1 MMNAMGFKWKACH
14 WGHVIFLLL
23 SIFISLCSYGQSIQ
37 DLSSIDVDEL
47 SDEQLRTLVR
57 RAEEAGLS
65 EAELIQ
71 MAQIRGVPQEEID
84 KLRER
89 LEGLD
94 LIVSS
99 SGSADRPSKRKPRR
113 QFDLNEITRGMID
126 PGEKDLDKEEKEEYF
141 GMSLFY
147 SKNRRLTFEPN
158 LNMATPMNYV
168 IGPGDM
174 LYIDVYG
181 QSEKYYEVYV
191 TPEGNVLLDNI
202 GPINVSGLSVDEV
215 SNVLK
220 SRLSR
225 FYTGLAGSD
234 PNTFL
239 QVSLGNIRTIQV
251 HLVGEV
257 RLPGTFTLSAFSTVF
272 NALYAAGGPN
282 ENGTMRNVKLVRN
295 NKEIATIDIYDFL
308 MNGRANMERQLQDQ
322 DIILV
327 EPFEGR
333 VSLKGEIKRPRIY
346 EVKSEETLED
356 LLKYAGGFTDEA
368 FRERIG
374 VTRITDK
381 EKAISDVFKDQF
393 GFFMVKGGDSYEV
406 GKVLDRYT
414 NRVQIKGAVFREG
427 NYSLSEGMTLTQLIK
442 KAEGLRGE
450 AYTKRI
456 TLLRTKEDLSP
467 EMKQYDLGAILKGNQ
482 PDVPLRAEDIVRIPS
497 IYDLNEDFY
506 VKIAGEVRQPGVY
519 PFAEDMTVE
528 DLIMQAG
535 GLKEAASRTDIE
547 IARRSSANTARD
559 YSEIIPVSV
568 AQDLSL
574 NPNPI
579 RLQPFDNIAVRR
591 KTNFALE
598 KTVQI
603 EGQVKAP
610 GVFSLRHAEE
620 RISDIIT
627 RSGGITEFAYAKGA
641 TLIRRTEFYQTESEK
656 IQKQRNLRN
665 LLERLNLDFEDPTE
679 SQAMLLSRLAKALVE
694 REDEF
699 MVDAEEAI
707 IAAREGLLGDIAESR
722 AGISPVKIKETE
734 AIAIDLETI
743 LKHPGSRFDLI
754 LEEGDIISIPRQLQ
768 TVRLRGDVIYPTTVR
783 YENFR
788 SMSYYINRAGGFDN
802 RAKRRRTYVVYA
814 NGEVARTKNFLLF
827 NVFPKVEPGAEI
839 IVPTKGPR
847 VPIRPGEL
855 VGLTTGLAT
864 IALLLT
870 QIFN

>member
-1 MMNAMGFKWKACH
+1 MINTMIKKNQACH
-14 WGHVIFLLL
+14 WGHVIFLVLT
-23 SIFISLCSYGQSIQ
+23 ICISLSGYGQSIQ
-37 DLSSIDVDEL
+37 DLSSINVDEL

-65 EAELIQ
+65 EGELIQ
-71 MAQIRGVPQEEID
+71 MAQVRGVPQEEID

-89 LEGLD
+89 LQGMD
-94 LIVSS
+94 LEIGS
-99 SGSADRPSKRKPRR
+99 SGSADKPSKRKPRR
-113 QFDLNEITRGMID
+113 QFDVNEITRGMID
-126 PGEKDLDKEEKEEYF
+126 PEQGEMNKDDTDKYF
-141 GMSLFY
+141 GMSMFY

-158 LNMATPMNYV
+158 LNMATPRNYV

-181 QSEKYYEVYV
+181 QSEKYFEVFV

-202 GPINVSGLSVDEV
+202 GPITVSGLTINEAAEM
-215 SNVLK
+215 LK
-220 SRLSR
+220 ARLSR
-225 FYTGLAGSD
+225 FYTGLTGSN

-239 QVSLGNIRTIQV
+239 QLSLGNIRTIQV

-257 RLPGTFTLSAFSTVF
+257 RLPGTFTLSAFSTAF

-282 ENGTMRNVKLVRN
+282 EDGTMRNVKLIRN
-295 NKEIATIDIYDFL
+295 NKEIARIDVYDFL
-308 MNGRANMERQLQDQ
+308 MNGRANMEKQLQDQ

-333 VSLKGEIKRPRIY
+333 VSFKGEVKRPMIF
-346 EVKSEETLED
+346 EVKAEETLAD
-356 LLKYAGGFTDEA
+356 VLKYAGGFTDEA
-368 FRERIG
+368 FRER
-374 VTRITDK
+374 VSVARVTDK
-381 EKAISDVFKDQF
+381 ERAVSDVFKDQF
-393 GFFMVKGGDSYEV
+393 SFFMVKGGDSYEV

-427 NYSLSEGMTLTQLIK
+427 NYSLSEGMTLTQLIER
-442 KAEGLRGE
+442 AEGLRGE
-450 AYTKRI
+450 AFTKRVTI
-456 TLLRTKEDLSP
+456 LRTKKDLSP
-467 EMKQYDLGAILKGNQ
+467 EMKQYDLSAIMQGNQ
-482 PDVPLRAEDIVRIPS
+482 PDIVLQAEDIIRVPS
-497 IYDLNEDFY
+497 IYDLSEDFY
-506 VKIAGEVRQPGVY
+506 VKIAGEVREPGIY
-519 PFAEDMTVE
+519 PYAQEMTVE

-547 IARRSSANTARD
+547 IARRSSANNARD

-574 NPNPI
+574 NPNPV
-579 RLQPFDNIAVRR
+579 RLQPFDNVAVRR
-591 KTNFALE
+591 KTNFTLE

-603 EGQVKAP
+603 EGQVKSP
-610 GVFSLRHAEE
+610 GVFSIRHAEE
-620 RISDIIT
+620 RISDIIR
-627 RSGGITEFAYAKGA
+627 RSGGTTEFAYSKGA
-641 TLIRRTEFYQTESEK
+641 TLIRRTEFYQADSEK
-656 IQKQRNLRN
+656 IQKQRNLKN
-665 LLERLNLDFEDPTE
+665 LIDRLNLDFGDPTE
-679 SQAMLLSRLAKALVE
+679 SQALLLARLAKAMVE
-694 REDEF
+694 REDELSR
-699 MVDAEEAI
+699 DAEEAI
-707 IAAREGLLGDIAESR
+707 IEAREGLLGDIAESR
-722 AGISPVKIKETE
+722 VGISPVKIKETE

-743 LKHPGSRFDLI
+743 LNHPGSRFDLI

-783 YENFR
+783 HENFR

-827 NVFPKVEPGAEI
+827 NVYPKVEPGAEI

-847 VPIRPGEL
+847 IPIRPGEL

-864 IALLLT
+864 IALLMT
-870 QIFN
+870 QILN